1 MNNQLV
7 RQPQPIY
14 EIRIRGRIEDRW
26 ADWFENLAFNHE
38 EDGTTTLRGPL
49 EDQAALHGVLNH
61 IKNLNLP
68 LIYVRTIDEE
78 EEENMNKYQ
87 GTINLIL
94 KAVALGMGAA
104 VVVLGI
110 LGVVTTETS
119 ITLLG
124 IGLFAL
130 ALTALQGSN

>member
-1 MNNQLV
+1 MNDEPMKRSQ
-7 RQPQPIY
+7 QIY
-14 EIRIRGRIEDRW
+14 EIRVKGRIEERW
-26 ADWFENLAFNHE
+26 ADWFDNLAFSYE

-61 IKNLNLP
+61 INNLNLQ
-68 LIYVRTIDEE
+68 LIYVRTIEE
-78 EEENMNKYQ
+78 KEKNMKKYQ

-94 KAVALGMGAA
+94 KAVALGMGVA

-110 LGVVTTETS
+110 LNAMTAETS

-130 ALTALQGSN
+130 ALVALQEED

>member
-1 MNNQLV
+1 MNNRLA
-7 RQPQPIY
+7 RQSQPIY

-49 EDQAALHGVLNH
+49 EDQTALHGVLNH

-68 LIYVRTIDEE
+68 LIYVRTID

-110 LGVVTTETS
+110 LGVATTETS

-130 ALTALQGSN
+130 ALTALQGTN